1 MLQIDKWSCVVL
13 RAFRTINFNY
23 STAGSAP
30 AIPKKRLNKL
40 ERSNFKLDDT
50 LKQVLIGNILGD
62 VYLRRFSVNA
72 NTRIVF
78 RQGSVNTDYLLHLYD
93 LFKKYSLKSPSITTI
108 IDKDTKKSRYNLSF
122 ATMALPCFNEFY
134 NLFYLEGN
142 KRVPINISKYLTR
155 ISLAYWIMDDGG
167 FTGTGLKLYT
177 NAYKF
182 EDLNLLIEALD
193 KNLGLKATIHK
204 TSIDKQHTLYI
215 SKSQLPLVIELVE
228 KYMHPTMLYKLNIKS
243 K

>member
-1 MLQIDKWSCVVL
+1 
-13 RAFRTINFNY
+13 
-23 STAGSAP
+23 
-30 AIPKKRLNKL
+30 
-40 ERSNFKLDDT
+40 
-50 LKQVLIGNILGD
+50 
-62 VYLRRFSVNA
+62 
-72 NTRIVF
+72 
-78 RQGSVNTDYLLHLYD
+78 
-93 LFKKYSLKSPSITTI
+93 
-108 IDKDTKKSRYNLSF
+108 
-122 ATMALPCFNEFY
+122 
-134 NLFYLEGN
+134 
-142 KRVPINISKYLTR
+142 
-155 ISLAYWIMDDGG
+155 MDDGG